1 VWAEVLGFVK
11 RDQLATISLTNRQI
25 LEECWPR
32 LHGNRVMAHAHDVDK
47 MVITAARRYPRPF
60 SWFWSPTGI
69 LRIDE
74 KEVPFAN
81 CPPPDYI
88 TGFSTIEFQ

>member
-1 VWAEVLGFVK
+1 MDVVVWAEVLGFVK

-32 LHGNRVMAHAHDVDK
+32 LHGNRVMAHDVEE
-47 MVITAARRYPRPF
+47 MTIERRRPF
-60 SWFWSPTGI
+60 SWFWSPTAI
-69 LRIDE
+69 LRIDG
-74 KEVPFAN
+74 KEVPFVN

-88 TGFSTIEFQ
+88 TGFRGIDIK